1 MTEHLWNIHG
11 ESASILIFAAG
22 EREVHHIYNAIY
34 FSERLRGVRWKWRVR
49 MIWGNCPMH
58 VEDEALDCMN
68 EHDFN
73 SSCPAFFLVLT
84 PGKGEDAWT
93 PRSNGMI
100 NCSEQIDPDDLSF
113 LHKNT
118 SDSISNKQREGRVG
132 RVRHSL
138 VLHLADGV
146 EPVRR
151 WVMPYPERLQVCLA
165 AMDLGVTG
173 DLPGLSACQQREV
186 EMDLVIGVIVF
197 KIGAVGD
204 PACRISLL
212 LSFRFPCMVFQSSA
226 YFGYAVPVTAL
237 FLKTPY
243 WSEFFLRFFICLV
256 Y

>member
-1 MTEHLWNIHG
+1 
-11 ESASILIFAAG
+11 
-22 EREVHHIYNAIY
+22 
-34 FSERLRGVRWKWRVR
+34 
-49 MIWGNCPMH
+49 
-58 VEDEALDCMN
+58 
-68 EHDFN
+68 
-73 SSCPAFFLVLT
+73 
-84 PGKGEDAWT
+84 
-93 PRSNGMI
+93 MI

-118 SDSISNKQREGRVG
+118 SDRISNKQREGRVG

-151 WVMPYPERLQVCLA
+151 WIMPYPERLQVCLA

-186 EMDLVIGVIVF
+186 QMDLVIGVIVF

-212 LSFRFPCMVFQSSA
+212 LSF
-226 YFGYAVPVTAL
+226 GYAVPATAL
-237 FLKTPY
+237 FLKTPF

-256 Y
+256 YGFSLIAAIIPNIRDAGYFLDRSF

>member
-1 MTEHLWNIHG
+1 
-11 ESASILIFAAG
+11 
-22 EREVHHIYNAIY
+22 
-34 FSERLRGVRWKWRVR
+34 
-49 MIWGNCPMH
+49 MH
-58 VEDEALDCMN
+58 VEDDALDCLT
-68 EHDFN
+68 EHDFDSN
-73 SSCPAFFLVLT
+73 CSAFFLVLT

-100 NCSEQIDPDDLSF
+100 NCSEQINPDDLSF
-113 LHKNT
+113 LHKNP
-118 SDSISNKQREGRVG
+118 SDIISNNQREGRVG

-151 WVMPYPERLQVCLA
+151 WIMPYPERLQVRLA
-165 AMDLGVTG
+165 AMDLGVFG
-173 DLPGLSACQQREV
+173 VLPGLSACQQHEV

-204 PACRISLL
+204 PASRFSFL
-212 LSFRFPCMVFQSSA
+212 LSARFPCMVFQSSA
-226 YFGYAVPVTAL
+226 NLGYAVPVTAL
-237 FLKTPY
+237 FFLKTPY